1 MRIVV
6 LYQQATFI
14 SG

>member
-6 LYQQATFI
+6 LNHF
-14 SG
+14 SVNLV